1 MTTLRNISANSPV
14 FVLLAG
20 LAAFGTYFCMYAFR
34 KPYTAADFT
43 GAESEPLGLNFKIA
57 LLIAQVIGYALSK
70 FVGIKV
76 ISELRN
82 RYRTAL
88 LIGCIAC
95 AEGALVGFGMTQ
107 DSGWSIVWLFLNGLP
122 LGIIWGIVFS
132 YLEGRRTTE
141 VLGSVLCASFIVSS
155 GVVKSIGAYLLF
167 YWSVS
172 PYWMPAVVGG
182 LFFPPLL
189 LFAYLLAHIP
199 PPSPEDIAARTPRV
213 PMDATRRWQL
223 IRNLWLGLLAI
234 VTYYVG
240 ITAYRDIRD
249 NFAAELWAALGYG
262 DTPAIFTL
270 AELPIALL
278 TLIIL
283 ALTTWIRNNRRALHF
298 YHGLILFSTT
308 LIIFATYAFE
318 TGQLSGSYWMVLV
331 GAGLY
336 MGYVPLNAIYF
347 DRLIAAFR
355 FAAVAGFLIYVAD
368 SAGYAGSVAVLLY
381 RNFGTAELAWLPF
394 FIRMSYWVGGIGACC
409 VIIAWWDFSLR
420 LKRPAILLPKTP
432 PQIAEP

>member
-1 MTTLRNISANSPV
+1 MINLRQHSANSPV

-34 KPYTAADFT
+34 KPYTAADFA
-43 GAESEPLGLNFKIA
+43 GAESEPLGLDFKIA
-57 LLIAQVIGYALSK
+57 LLIAQVMGYALSK

-76 ISELRN
+76 ISELRD
-82 RYRTAL
+82 RYRAL
-88 LIGCIAC
+88 LLVGCIAG
-95 AEGALVGFGMTQ
+95 AEGALVGFGLTQ
-107 DSGWSIVWLFLNGLP
+107 DSSWSLGWLFLNGLP

-141 VLGSVLCASFIVSS
+141 VLGSVLCASFIISS
-155 GVVKSIGAYLLF
+155 GVVKSIGAYLLLS
-167 YWSVS
+167 WSVS
-172 PYWMPAVVGG
+172 PYWMPAVVGA

-189 LFAYLLAHIP
+189 LFAYLLTHLP
-199 PPSPEDIAARTPRV
+199 PPSAADVAARTLRV
-213 PMDATRRWQL
+213 PMDAARRWRL
-223 IRNLWLGLLAI
+223 VRRLWLGLLAI
-234 VTYYVG
+234 VIYYVG

-262 DTPAIFTL
+262 DTPAIFTV

-278 TLIIL
+278 TLITL
-283 ALTTWIRNNRRALHF
+283 ALTTCIRNNHRALHF
-298 YHGLILFSTT
+298 YHGLILCSTA
-308 LIIFATYAFE
+308 LIILATYAFE
-318 TGQLSGSYWMVLV
+318 TGRLSGSYWMVVV

-368 SAGYAGSVAVLLY
+368 SAGYAGSVGVLLY
-381 RNFGTAELAWLPF
+381 RNFATPELAWLPF
-394 FIRMSYWVGGIGACC
+394 FIRMSYWVGGIGVCC
-409 VIIAWWDFSLR
+409 VIVAWWDFTQRLR
-420 LKRPAILLPKTP
+420 RPAMP
-432 PQIAEP
+432 PRVTNSSS